1 MYFDIYIRSSKNN
14 PDIEIWSQVSVRDFI
29 ASAKQIDKALSK
41 ASFNVDPALITEMGD
56 GTNWYSGDM
65 IKISFQS
72 DELSSEDFAFLK
84 SIATDNLD
92 VVFLDN
98 EGSIVYG
105 CKKIAM
111 NVQPITPDQS
121 KLIQI
126 AGSREGIENLIFYRI
141 KPFSVTI
148 SFPRHGFI
156 YNSNIS
162 QVTGTAL

>member
-1 MYFDIYIRSSKNN
+1 MYFDIYIRSSENN
-14 PDIEIWSQVSVRDFI
+14 PDIEIWSQVSIRDFI
-29 ASAKQIDKALSK
+29 ASAKQIDQALSK
-41 ASFNVDPALITEMGD
+41 ASIKVDPALISQMAD
-56 GTNWYSGDM
+56 GTNWYSGDI
-65 IKISFQS
+65 IKVSFQS
-72 DELSSEDFAFLK
+72 DELSAEDFAFLR

-105 CKKIAM
+105 CKKI
-111 NVQPITPDQS
+111 NLGINQILPDHT

-148 SFPRHGFI
+148 SFPRNGFI
-156 YNSNIS
+156 
-162 QVTGTAL
+162 